1 LSSSNPV
8 PLEIPKQTFA
18 RNRKTIAEFYGF
30 RSLTEIN
37 KEQLILKIAELVK
50 QFTRPTKI
58 FRQTIKN

>member
-1 LSSSNPV
+1 
-8 PLEIPKQTFA
+8 LEIPKQTFA